1 MSFPYNI
8 NHLNLLQP
16 FDYAEQP
23 AAEGQSDPLDLFT
36 NISFDNT
43 FDGSF
48 IPPTD
53 PAIDA
58 FIDLSGGA
66 PAPSA
71 EGRAQQPLA
80 PQHNHNH
87 AIPEGVAAQGS
98 VPLDSYVF
106 HEQYAHIPSAPGAPV
121 HLPYPTASTPSHP
134 DSYSPTPSS
143 LKRKPTSDPL
153 DEDLHPSSSRTAAE
167 EDKRRRNT
175 AASARFRLK
184 KKEREQAL
192 EKTAKE
198 MTDKVVVLEQRM
210 RELEQEN
217 KWLKSLL
224 IEKMPGVAAAQAA
237 QAGKAEASEDFVN
250 NA

>member
-1 MSFPYNI
+1 MAFPYNI

-23 AAEGQSDPLDLFT
+23 AAEA
-36 NISFDNT
+36 
-43 FDGSF
+43 
-48 IPPTD
+48 D

-66 PAPSA
+66 PA
-71 EGRAQQPLA
+71 EGRAQQSLA

-87 AIPEGVAAQGS
+87 AIPEGVTSQGP

-106 HEQYAHIPSAPGAPV
+106 HEQHAHIPSAPGAPV
-121 HLPYPTASTPSHP
+121 HLPYSTAPTPSHS

-153 DEDLHPSSSRTAAE
+153 DEDLHPSSSRTAVE

-192 EKTAKE
+192 EKTAKD

-224 IEKMPGVAAAQAA
+224 IEKMPGVAAAQA
-237 QAGKAEASEDFVN
+237 GKAEASEEFLN